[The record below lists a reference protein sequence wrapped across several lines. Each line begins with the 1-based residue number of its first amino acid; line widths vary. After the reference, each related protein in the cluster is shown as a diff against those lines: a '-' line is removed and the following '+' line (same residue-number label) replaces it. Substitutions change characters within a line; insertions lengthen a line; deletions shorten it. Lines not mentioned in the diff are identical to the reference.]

1 MTAPPP
7 APEQTRTPGAA
18 EQAPVVPGAPV
29 IKKTER
35 PHPATP
41 LIRGWLV
48 LIAIV
53 VYWAR
58 DLIPDGEESEFERLD
73 LRWILSGIAV
83 LVVIAG
89 VAGFFTWYFTRFV
102 IDDEELRIETGA
114 IFKKSKKIP
123 FERLQSVDI
132 IQPLAARIFGL
143 AELRL
148 EAGAGDSTTK
158 LRYLT
163 RSQASRLRDYLLA
176 RAHGEQASIDA
187 ADHAEDASRYTDL
200 GTTDKPLVTVT
211 PDRLVLGLIL
221 SSEWLVTATM
231 LIIALVTT
239 IVFDV
244 VRFALGALI
253 PLAFGV
259 VTMVSRRVI
268 GMFNFTLAES
278 PRGLRI
284 TRGLTNLTSQ
294 SVPISRIQGV
304 R

>member
-176 RAHGEQASIDA
+176 RAHGEQASIDDRGSRGGRQSLHRPRHDRQA
-187 ADHAEDASRYTDL
+187 AGHRDTRPAGPRSDPVLGVAGHGDHADHRAGRD
-200 GTTDKPLVTVT
+200 
-211 PDRLVLGLIL
+211 DRLRRG
-221 SSEWLVTATM
+221 A
-231 LIIALVTT
+231 
-239 IVFDV
+239 
-244 VRFALGALI
+244 VRPGA
-253 PLAFGV
+253 P
-259 VTMVSRRVI
+259 
-268 GMFNFTLAES
+268 
-278 PRGLRI
+278 
-284 TRGLTNLTSQ
+284 
-294 SVPISRIQGV
+294 
-304 R
+304 